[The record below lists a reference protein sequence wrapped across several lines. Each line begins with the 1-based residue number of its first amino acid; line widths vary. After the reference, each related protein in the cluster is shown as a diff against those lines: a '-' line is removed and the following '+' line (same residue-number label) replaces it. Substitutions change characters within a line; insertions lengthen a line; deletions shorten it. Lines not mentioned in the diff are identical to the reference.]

1 MLVQLKDKPKS
12 GIARAHE
19 IATNGC
25 IVDRPRPLA
34 VRLPKACIG
43 AARAGTVWWVE
54 GDIAIRTLM
63 IGDYRVEQDIL
74 HASSAEFR
82 RPSGDLL
89 ARWIASNVPG
99 IGEVIARRLLR
110 ALPDLDQRVRDRD
123 LEAMRGVAG
132 MSDTRAR
139 ALLDHWPS
147 KALYDVLTWLQDVGL
162 PLGLSERLCRV
173 YGEATLD
180 TLKRDP
186 FSLLGFGIPFPSVLD
201 IARTFG
207 IDQTDDRLVIGLADH
222 AAAQIT
228 ARTGSTVIPEATLL
242 RQIQR
247 NRVPLPAA
255 ALARAPALAC
265 KAGVLI
271 TVPGGYQTIGH
282 ALMERTVARFLTTAA
297 QRQPGEEA
305 LFAGWERHTSRTEI
319 TDALE
324 QYELG
329 SAFRFTDEQRRVIVS
344 AVQSPVAILNG
355 EAGTG
360 KTTLL
365 RAILAIYDALARIPL
380 VQVALSGRAA
390 RRMAEATR
398 RPASTIAKFVSDHLG
413 PHKPDPPEH
422 LLLVIDE
429 ASMLDILSAYRL
441 VGILPEATRIL
452 FVGDVA
458 QLPPVG
464 PGLVFHALITTT
476 LPVLRLSKVQR
487 HGADSGIYRVATALR
502 ENRAPEL
509 PPLDTNLKDAGD
521 VAYTSDISLENI
533 ERLWRQAGGAARTII
548 LSPTRKGD
556 GGVDRINSH
565 LQKTI
570 GLDRPAIHYL
580 DDVHGWIPWLDT
592 QGRPLC
598 ANDQIM
604 VSVNDYEADIRNGDL
619 GTITHVLDSPAPDGS
634 VGIAEID
641 GREVPLTTNVLS
653 SLTLGYAITVHKSQ
667 GSQWPVCILM
677 LPTTAIPMTDRT
689 LLYTA
694 ATRPTEQLVCCGDRR
709 VLDQATKRP
718 GTSSRRRSNLASL
731 LRIQPNLTK
740 RRNIEQNQL
749 IHA

>member
-1 MLVQLKDKPKS
+1 MLVQLKNTPKS
-12 GIARAHE
+12 GVARAHE
-19 IATNGC
+19 VATDGR

-54 GDIAIRTLM
+54 GAIAIRTLM
-63 IGDYRVEQDIL
+63 SGDYRVEQDIL

-110 ALPDLDQRVRDRD
+110 VLPDLDQRVRDRD
-123 LEAMRGVAG
+123 LEAICAVAG
-132 MSDTRAR
+132 MSGTRAR
-139 ALLDHWPS
+139 ALVDHWPS
-147 KALYDVLTWLQDVGL
+147 AALYDVLIWLQDVGL

-186 FSLLGFGIPFPSVLD
+186 FALLGFGIPFPSVLHL
-201 IARTFG
+201 ARAFG
-207 IDQTDDRLVIGLADH
+207 IDETDERLCTALAEH

-228 ARTGSTVIPEATLL
+228 AQTGSTVIPEAALL

-247 NRVPLPAA
+247 TRVRLPAA
-255 ALARAPALAC
+255 ALARAPELAC
-265 KAGVLI
+265 NAGVLI
-271 TVPGGYQTIGH
+271 AVPDGYQTIGH
-282 ALMERTVARFLTTAA
+282 ALMERTVARFLSAAA
-297 QRQPGEEA
+297 QRQPGEGA
-305 LFAGWERHTSRTEI
+305 LFAEWERHTSRIEI
-319 TDALE
+319 TDALA
-324 QYELG
+324 QHELG
-329 SAFRFTDEQRRVIVS
+329 STLRFTDQQRRVIVS
-344 AVQSPVAILNG
+344 AVHSPVAIVNG

-365 RAILAIYDALARIPL
+365 RAILAVYDVIARIPL

-390 RRMAEATR
+390 RRMAEATQ
-398 RPASTIAKFVSDHLG
+398 RPASTIAKFVSNHLG

-441 VGILPEATRIL
+441 AGILPESTRIL

-464 PGLVFHALITTT
+464 PGLVFHALVTTT

-487 HGADSGIYRVATALR
+487 HAPDSGIHRFATALR
-502 ENRAPEL
+502 QNTVPEL
-509 PPLDTNLKDAGD
+509 PILDRTLNQAGD
-521 VAYTSDISLENI
+521 VAYTSDVSLGNI
-533 ERLWRQAGGAARTII
+533 ERLWRQAGGAARAII

-556 GGVDRINSH
+556 GGVDQINAH
-565 LQKTI
+565 LQKI
-570 GLDRPAIHYL
+570 MGLDRPAIHYL
-580 DDVHGWIPWLDT
+580 DDAHGWIPWLDA
-592 QGRPLC
+592 QGQPLC

-619 GTITHVLDSPAPDGS
+619 GTITHVFDSPAPDGS
-634 VGIAEID
+634 VGVAEID
-641 GREVPLTTNVLS
+641 GREVPLTINVLS

-667 GSQWPVCILM
+667 GSQWPACILM
-677 LPTTAIPMTDRT
+677 LPTSAIRMTDMT

-709 VLDQATKRP
+709 VLYHASSRP

-731 LRIQPNLTK
+731 LKIHSNLTK
-740 RRNIEQNQL
+740 RLNIEQNHL
-749 IHA
+749 THA